1 MSYICFSFFS
11 FPLVKS
17 LQNLRALR
25 VCKLPCAGEKIF
37 LSLPSSPWETPLLC
51 IGKSFS
57 NMHRFHL
64 TIFKE
69 HLRHQSPLYLYSKF
83 KKKLVTRAGGVVQC
97 LLPNNARKHRFNTI
111 NVRRKQNNP
120 DIPSPV

>member
-1 MSYICFSFFS
+1 MFFIFS

-37 LSLPSSPWETPLLC
+37 LSLPSSPWEAPLLC
-51 IGKSFS
+51 IGKFFS
-57 NMHRFHL
+57 NKHRFHR
-64 TIFKE
+64 TNFKE
-69 HLRHQSPLYLYSKF
+69 HLRHQSPLYFYSKF
-83 KKKLVTRAGGVVQC
+83 KKKLVTRAGDMVQC
-97 LLPNNARKHRFNTI
+97 PLPNNARKHRFNAT

-120 DIPSPV
+120 DIPNPV